1 MPAGPSQFYTY
12 NAFNKTPSDINLDE
26 TESMIDNDDFPGL
39 YYKIYGTYNVKNSFT
54 TVLSTYVYFE
64 IPKNSDDYVSNGK
77 RVVPDWNKIKYC
89 RPISPESNYNFTSY
103 TDLTEIRK
111 RI

>member
-1 MPAGPSQFYTY
+1 MPAGPSQKVTDDKPFD
-12 NAFNKTPSDINLDE
+12 KTPSDIYILSD
-26 TESMIDNDDFPGL
+26 SMINNGDFPGF

-64 IPKNSDDYVSNGK
+64 LSNTQNS
-77 RVVPDWNKIKYC
+77 VPDWTHDEYC
-89 RPISPESNYNFTSY
+89 KTISPESNYNFTSY

-111 RI
+111 CI